1 MESLL
6 PLLLIFA
13 VMMLP
18 MFWISSRQRK
28 MQRQQLELVSQL
40 GIGDEVRTHSGFYGL
55 IIEELGDQV
64 ILESENGA
72 QTKWD
77 RRAIAGAAASAD
89 MAGVVGSDDITAERD
104 QDRAAAGDLDPALSG
119 TDRAAQTDA
128 TSGDFAA
135 SYDGDDRR
143 EGTLGT
149 SEGDWYDQDRRDR

>member
-6 PLLLIFA
+6 PLLFMFA
-13 VMMLP
+13 LLMLP
-18 MFWISSRQRK
+18 MVWLSSRQRK
-28 MQRQQLELVSQL
+28 MQRQQMEAVSQL
-40 GIGDEVRTHSGFYGL
+40 GIGDEVRTHSGFYG
-55 IIEELGDQV
+55 IIVEEFGDQV
-64 ILESENGA
+64 ILETENGA
-72 QTKWD
+72 QMKWD
-77 RRAIAGAAASAD
+77 RRAIAGAAASPD
-89 MAGVVGSDDITAERD
+89 MAGVVGLDDITPERD